1 MSDITDRLRG
11 LYVQNGTN
19 YVQEAADEID
29 RLRVTNKMLMD
40 DKAALR
46 ETQAKF
52 GQVQHD
58 LLSQIDALREQYESA
73 CKLVADMHAA
83 AMGAKVGPALGIV
96 EDVAALREQLTLAE
110 SVRASQVAGLVEGM
124 EALQRDA
131 ARWRTLVA
139 NSSYIDY
146 PANDFGALVSP
157 PFRRWY
163 HDSTWET
170 ATFADAIDA
179 ALKGEAG

>member
-29 RLRVTNKMLMD
+29 RLRVTNKMLQD

-58 LLSQIDALREQYESA
+58 LLSQIDALREQLAEYQQATIALLQESVSFA
-73 CKLVADMHAA
+73 ERVQAVLSPK
-83 AMGAKVGPALGIV
+83 
-96 EDVAALREQLTLAE
+96 DVATVKRLR
-110 SVRASQVAGLVEGM
+110 
-124 EALQRDA
+124 
-131 ARWRTLVA
+131 
-139 NSSYIDY
+139 
-146 PANDFGALVSP
+146 
-157 PFRRWY
+157 
-163 HDSTWET
+163 
-170 ATFADAIDA
+170 AIDA
-179 ALKGEAG
+179 ALKGEA